1 MQCFLSARQPAKPEA
16 TEMAQNVLA
25 QQETLNLVGV
35 TDKQTSNCNLKT

>member
-25 QQETLNLVGV
+25 QQGTLSLVGV
-35 TDKQTSNCNLKT
+35 TDKQTSNCNLIT